1 MPAVPVFVAQ
11 LLAGF
16 FLSAKARW
24 QFLGRAVCAGSRSRR
39 ADKGKATS
47 ALSGLP

>member
-1 MPAVPVFVAQ
+1 VRVSLAAPVFVAQ

-16 FLSAKARW
+16 FSAEAACGFFFEDR
-24 QFLGRAVCAGSRSRR
+24 L
-39 ADKGKATS
+39 ADVVEGEGQAKR